1 MTQRESFWTKDT
13 VSFYCDL
20 YCDIDHQ
27 ICIAVLVAVNML
39 DKSFHCNSKV
49 LAWWNALCT
58 CVNCPMEV
66 PHVGWIKGNKI
77 ELNLTLFSGTL
88 VSLLFTV
95 VKCETENLWSELHIL
110 KKEKN
115 IPPPPQKKK
124 KKMCGTYLHWY
135 LLDLESVGDREWQRS
150 VYSVSSHN

>member
-88 VSLLFTV
+88 VSLLFTF
-95 VKCETENLWSELHIL
+95 VKCETEGTYTEKR
-110 KKEKN
+110 KKYC
-115 IPPPPQKKK
+115 PPPKKK
-124 KKMCGTYLHWY
+124 KNVWY
-135 LLDLESVGDREWQRS
+135 IPALVFAWFRECRWQR
-150 VYSVSSHN
+150 VAEICVLCKLP